1 MLDMNTDFSI
11 KGFHVDLRV
20 QAMPIAALRRLAED
34 LADIGLN
41 ALLIEWEATYPYKK
55 HGIISNEYAYTREEV
70 GSFISYCARLGIQVI
85 PLQQCFGH
93 VEYILRHERYAAL
106 RESHKDLCQVCPL
119 QEHGA
124 YQLFGELLADLA
136 AVHPSQYIHIGGDE
150 TYLLG
155 HCPLCRAKAK
165 RNGKSRLYVDYFK
178 GIAQSVVKLGRRPL
192 VWADML
198 LKHPAAVGAMPRETI
213 FVEWNYGWRHDRFG
227 DITQIQAN
235 GFELWGAAA
244 LRCSPDNHSLT
255 SWEKHF
261 HNVRDY
267 IPHAR
272 RQGCRGIFLTSW
284 STSGTYDY
292 EWDQNGEVVE
302 VHPMRQVY
310 PLAGFRVLLAA
321 YATSL
326 KQDEPIVPEDFV
338 KRYAVERFGLSLRDG
353 AKLWRALACDATPIR
368 PGVDIEVLHSQ
379 AQKSQRLLAS
389 LAPRRHVGE
398 FLHLQLMADFREFH
412 VRFKKLEGDIQS
424 GVFSP
429 AQIPQ
434 KVRALARL
442 IEESETLDE
451 RFLEANRGFLYDR
464 ALFEYVG
471 ARSKKLR
478 KLYDRLT
485 RAGRKPAEPVRPA
498 TPLERSRPRR
508 GGVKKLLPVP
518 PRPPSPLVAAG

>member
-1 MLDMNTDFSI
+1 MPEMNSDFLI
-11 KGFHVDLRV
+11 KGFHVDLRI
-20 QAMPIAALRRLAED
+20 QATPMTALRRLASD
-34 LADIGLN
+34 LADFGLN
-41 ALLIEWEATYPYKK
+41 ALLIEWEATYPYDK
-55 HGIISNEYAYTREEV
+55 HVVISNEYAYTREEV
-70 GSFISYCARLGIQVI
+70 RSFISYCARLGIQVI

-93 VEYILRHERYAAL
+93 VEYILRHERYTAL

-119 QEHGA
+119 KDNGA

-136 AVHPSQYIHIGGDE
+136 SAHPSQYIHIGGDE

-155 HCPLCRAKAK
+155 HCPLCHAKAE
-165 RNGKSRLYVDYFK
+165 RDGKSRLYVDYFK
-178 GIAQSVVKLGRRPL
+178 GIAQSVVRLGKRPL

-198 LKHPAAVGAMPRETI
+198 LKHPAAVGAMPKETI
-213 FVEWNYGWRHDRFG
+213 FVDWNYGWRHDRFG
-227 DITQIQAN
+227 DITQIQTN

-272 RQGCRGIFLTSW
+272 RHGCRGIFLTSW

-326 KQDEPIVPEDFV
+326 KQEEPIVPEDFV
-338 KRYAVERFGLSLRDG
+338 RRYAVERFGLSLRDG
-353 AKLWRALACDATPIR
+353 TKLWRALTCDATPIQ
-368 PGVDIEVLHSQ
+368 PGVDLEALHSQ
-379 AQKSQRLLAS
+379 AQKSRLLLAS
-389 LAPRRHVGE
+389 LTPRRHGSE
-398 FLHLQLMADFREFH
+398 FLHLRLMADFREFH
-412 VRFKKLEGDIQS
+412 ARFKKLESEIQS

-429 AQIPQ
+429 ARIPQ
-434 KVRALARL
+434 KARALARL

-451 RFLEANRGFLYDR
+451 QFLEANRGFLYDQG
-464 ALFEYVG
+464 LLEFVG

-485 RAGRKPAEPVRPA
+485 RAGRKPAERTKPTA
-498 TPLERSRPRR
+498 HLERSRSRK
-508 GGVKKLLPVP
+508 GGTKELLPMP